1 MRILLIED
9 DPMIGKAMWQ
19 GLVDV
24 GFTVDW
30 VMDGRTAD
38 TSLAGG
44 VYDLAILDLGLP
56 HVDGMQVLQTLR
68 SRGNGVPALVV
79 SARGSVPER
88 VAGLEAGADDYLF
101 KPFDLDELVARARAL
116 VRRRTGTAH
125 TLGHLALDPIRRV
138 ASMRGE
144 PLNLSA
150 KQFAILQ
157 ALMEGANRVLSRHD
171 LEQAVYGPGE
181 EIESNALEVHLH
193 NLRKKLGADV
203 IKTVRGVGYRLVPP

>member
-19 GLVDV
+19 GLVDAS
-24 GFTVDW
+24 FTVDW
-30 VMDGRTAD
+30 VMDGRSAGE
-38 TSLAGG
+38 SLAGG

-56 HVDGMQVLQTLR
+56 HIDGMEVLHTLR
-68 SRGNGVPALVV
+68 ARGNGVPVLIV

-125 TLGHLALDPIRRV
+125 TLGKLALDPVRRV
-138 ASMRGE
+138 ASVRGE
-144 PLNLSA
+144 PLNLSS

-157 ALMEGANRVLSRHD
+157 ALMEGANRVMTRQE
-171 LEQAVYGPGE
+171 LEQAVYRPGE

>member
-19 GLVDV
+19 GLVDA
-24 GFTVDW
+24 GFVVDW

-38 TSLAGG
+38 SSLAGG

-56 HVDGMQVLQTLR
+56 NVDGMQVLQTLR
-68 SRGNGVPALVV
+68 SRGNGVPVLIV

-125 TLGHLALDPIRRV
+125 TLGKLALDPIRRV

-157 ALMEGANRVLSRHD
+157 ALMEGANRVLTRHE

-203 IKTVRGVGYRLVPP
+203 IKTVRGLGYRLVPP

>member
-19 GLVDV
+19 GLVDAA
-24 GFTVDW
+24 FTVDW

-38 TSLAGG
+38 ASLAGG

-56 HVDGMQVLQTLR
+56 HLDGMEVLQTLR
-68 SRGNGVPALVV
+68 GRGNGVPVLIV

-125 TLGHLALDPIRRV
+125 TLGKLALDPVRRV
-138 ASMRGE
+138 ASVRGE

-157 ALMEGANRVLSRHD
+157 AMMEGANRVMTRHE
-171 LEQAVYGPGE
+171 LEQAVYRPGE